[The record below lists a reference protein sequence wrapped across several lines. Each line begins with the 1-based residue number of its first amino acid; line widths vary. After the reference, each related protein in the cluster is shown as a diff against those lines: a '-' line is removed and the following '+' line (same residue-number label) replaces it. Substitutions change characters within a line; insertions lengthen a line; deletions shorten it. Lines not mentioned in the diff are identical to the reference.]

1 VAAGLRAA
9 TANRGR
15 SGKSDGPDRGDPGGL
30 TPPPVA
36 AGADADE
43 IIEAARRQT
52 VSRRE
57 LSGDPAFEE
66 ISPELG
72 ALDEAALA
80 DALAVDSDDA
90 LALLAEMSRAT
101 DVGLRE
107 LARSLAARL
116 FLDLARQQPA
126 DAPGIGKV
134 VSMAYRPDRGDL
146 DIDGSIEALV
156 HAKAESRA
164 IDPEELLVLAWAKP
178 STAWCLLV
186 DRSGSMH
193 GAPLATA
200 ALAAAAVAARAEG
213 EYSVLSFGRDVVAPK
228 AMWEVRSTDDVIDR
242 VLALRGHGTTDVAG
256 ALLAAASQLRA
267 SSAPRQVAILLSDCR
282 STEPGDVV
290 AAARCIDELVIV
302 APEGD
307 SVEAAELAGAVG
319 ARWTTVDGPS
329 SIVGAIARVL
339 ER

>member
-1 VAAGLRAA
+1 M
-9 TANRGR
+9 
-15 SGKSDGPDRGDPGGL
+15 
-30 TPPPVA
+30 
-36 AGADADE
+36 
-43 IIEAARRQT
+43 
-52 VSRRE
+52 SRRE
-57 LSGDPAFEE
+57 LASDPTFEE
-66 ISPELG
+66 VSPELG
-72 ALDEAALA
+72 ELDEAALA
-80 DALAVDSDDA
+80 DLLDEQPDEA
-90 LALLAEMSRAT
+90 LALLAELSRAT
-101 DVGLRE
+101 DAGLRE

-116 FLDLARQQPA
+116 FLDLARQEPA

-134 VSMAYRPDRGDL
+134 VSLPYRPDRGDI
-146 DIDGSIEALV
+146 DIDGSLDAVLQ
-156 HAKAESRA
+156 AAAEQRA
-164 IDPEELLVLAWAKP
+164 IDTDQLVVRGWAKP
-178 STAWCLLV
+178 ATAWCLLV

-193 GAPLATA
+193 GAPLATS

-213 EYSVLSFGRDVVAPK
+213 EYAVLSFSRDVVAPK
-228 AMWEVRSTDDVIDR
+228 AMWEVRSDDDVIDR

-256 ALLAAASQLRA
+256 ALLAAGSQLRA

-290 AAARCIDELVIV
+290 GAARCVDELVII

-307 SVEAAELAGAVG
+307 SVDAAELAETVG